1 MDDDDDDSVAGFVGT
16 VEVNPG
22 SRVDEVLG
30 RLTNLVVD
38 LGPVG
43 GVTFRGPVGK
53 ADFSGPV
60 GIAVFSGPVGNAD
73 FSGPV
78 GGGWLNRGTSGSTED
93 LNGSS
98 LRAVVVVV
106 VVVPVFNLSG
116 SVGKPSVD
124 TAVALGEVGAV
135 TEGVVRVGG

>member
-1 MDDDDDDSVAGFVGT
+1 MGT

-22 SRVDEVLG
+22 SRVDELLG
-30 RLTNLVVD
+30 RLVNLVVD

-53 ADFSGPV
+53 VDFSGPAE
-60 GIAVFSGPVGNAD
+60 IAVFSV
-73 FSGPV
+73 PV

-116 SVGKPSVD
+116 SIGKPSVD